1 MKEMGMDAYRFSI
14 AWSRIFPSKFYI
26 ADTVI
31 YHPILQGNISLS
43 ISLVYEDEMWK
54 TFCLET
60 DGTGEINQAGVDHY
74 NNFINAL
81 LAKGIFDSDLSSHGS
96 TYTLKM

>member
-1 MKEMGMDAYRFSI
+1 MDAYRFSI
-14 AWSRIFPSKFYI
+14 AWSRIFPSKFFI

-31 YHPILQGNISLS
+31 YHHPVLQWHIGLS
-43 ISLVYEDEMWK
+43 ILLVEWDEMWK
-54 TFCLET
+54 IFLTFCLET

-81 LAKGIFDSDLSSHGS
+81 LAEGIFNSGLSSHGL
-96 TYTLKM
+96 TWIEM